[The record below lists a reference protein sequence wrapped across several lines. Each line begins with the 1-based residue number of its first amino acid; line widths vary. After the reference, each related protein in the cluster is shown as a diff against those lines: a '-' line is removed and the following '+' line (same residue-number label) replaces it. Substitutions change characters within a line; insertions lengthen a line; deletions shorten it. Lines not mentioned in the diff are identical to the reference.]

1 MGEVDSTTN
10 VGNAEVRTFNSCHK
24 NNFEPLLEDMT
35 EDYVYWYNIKF
46 LLSY

>member
-10 VGNAEVRTFNSCHK
+10 VGNSEVRTFNSCHK

-35 EDYVYWYNIKF
+35 EDYVEGYNITP